1 MSYELSMNNI
11 DHIIYDPKQESFLL
25 KLPKKLGYLKTRKEV
40 ISKDLCLMKTSIKT
54 FEDLDIQSC
63 TLPKSLVLRITL
75 DGMMDFKEHSHNQK
89 YYKNSIHIDYAKKIQ
104 GVFTIPKNKNY
115 KSIMILMK
123 GEFLKKF
130 LLNNLKDEQQMEI
143 QRNYDNNL
151 ISNLRAS
158 ISNSK
163 TAFLAK
169 EIYNSPFK
177 GELNSLYLQGKVY
190 ELLHNEFANLITEQ
204 KEVSSSTMKFSNA
217 DIQALH
223 KAKKI
228 MQTSQNKI
236 SIIELSR
243 KVALNE
249 HKLKYGFKKLFNTTP
264 HSLMLERRMYE
275 AKELLESSDLN
286 VSEVADKVGYKYI
299 QSFSMAFTKFFGQSP
314 KDLMKSRKYYY

>member
-1 MSYELSMNNI
+1 MKFENDN
-11 DHIIYDPKQESFLL
+11 
-25 KLPKKLGYLKTRKEV
+25 KL
-40 ISKDLCLMKTSIKT
+40 
-54 FEDLDIQSC
+54 
-63 TLPKSLVLRITL
+63 
-75 DGMMDFKEHSHNQK
+75 
-89 YYKNSIHIDYAKKIQ
+89 
-104 GVFTIPKNKNY
+104 
-115 KSIMILMK
+115 
-123 GEFLKKF
+123 
-130 LLNNLKDEQQMEI
+130 
-143 QRNYDNNL
+143 
-151 ISNLRAS
+151 
-158 ISNSK
+158 
-163 TAFLAK
+163 AFLAK

-190 ELLHNEFANLITEQ
+190 ELLHNEFANLISE
-204 KEVSSSTMKFSNA
+204 KEEISSSTMKFSNA

-236 SIIELSR
+236 SIIQLSR

-264 HSLMLERRMYE
+264 YSLMLERRMYE